1 MHLSGNINFYIVNI
15 SNFAETLLTL
25 SKSNL
30 TLIYTHPVEMLLR
43 CLKVFA
49 PVKLI

>member
-1 MHLSGNINFYIVNI
+1 MHLSENLNFYIVNI

-30 TLIYTHPVEMLLR
+30 TLIYTHPVEMLSR
-43 CLKVFA
+43 CLKVFT